1 MLSPWIIYKLIN
13 LAIYLSIKYIPQSN
27 ILIIWIWLKKKIL
40 CHKKML
46 SMKNWTSKIKF
57 NKIYQNDRFD
67 LSNRLRTLNTD
78 DPAKSR
84 LTFDSFLSLS
94 RYKLL
99 KVVSTGV
106 QVSFHEKRKKKRERE
121 GQDYHDFQT
130 WFLDEG
136 SKTSLYMKMGVV
148 EGFIFLLSSSLG
160 NLQRKRNLRSLAR
173 NNKINGNNGSVAP
186 YLADTTT

>member
-99 KVVSTGV
+99 KVVSTSV
-106 QVSFHEKRKKKRERE
+106 QVSFHEKRKKKRER
-121 GQDYHDFQT
+121 GT
-130 WFLDEG
+130 RLSWFPDLISG
-136 SKTSLYMKMGVV
+136 RRVQNVSLYEDGCGRRVHFP
-148 EGFIFLLSSSLG
+148 FIQFSWKS
-160 NLQRKRNLRSLAR
+160 
-173 NNKINGNNGSVAP
+173 P
-186 YLADTTT
+186 T

>member
-121 GQDYHDFQT
+121 EQDYHDFQT

-136 SKTSLYMKMGVV
+136 SKTSRYMKMGVV

-173 NNKINGNNGSVAP
+173 NKP
-186 YLADTTT
+186 KQ